1 MLLDGAVNGI
11 LDSIGA
17 VIGGVGVSASVL
29 GKWGMKAICGFGP
42 HFLRDDVAEEG
53 RGDVVIVAGGA
64 GFIGSNLCDR
74 LIAASY
80 RVICVDNLDTGRI
93 GNVAHLIPNRDF
105 EFFQHDIVEPFR
117 VRGPVSRIY
126 NLACPASPP
135 KYQRDPLQ
143 TFKTSVMG
151 SLNLL
156 DIAEEKGA
164 RILQAS
170 TSEVYGD
177 PDVTPQSEAYRGSV
191 NTMGPRAC
199 YDEGK
204 RAAETL
210 FYEYNKRR
218 GVDTRIAR
226 IFNTYGPRMDPADGR
241 ALSNFVV
248 QALSGRPLTVYGDG
262 RQTRSFCYV
271 SDMLDA
277 LIALMETDAAGSDP
291 VNLGNPDEYSVLEL
305 ASIVLEMTGASAPLV
320 HEELPRD
327 DPQQR
332 RPDISRAK
340 KRLGWEPKVPL
351 REGLALTIAY
361 FRDELIITPQQM
373 RDHRA

>member
-1 MLLDGAVNGI
+1 
-11 LDSIGA
+11 
-17 VIGGVGVSASVL
+17 
-29 GKWGMKAICGFGP
+29 MKAVCGFGP
-42 HFLRDDVAEEG
+42 HSLRDDVAGNAAGE
-53 RGDVVIVAGGA
+53 VALVAGGA

-74 LIAASY
+74 LIARGH
-80 RVICVDNLDTGRI
+80 RVICIDNLVTGRI

-105 EFFQHDIVEPFR
+105 EFVKHDIVEPFK
-117 VRGPVSRIY
+117 VNGAVSRIY

-135 KYQRDPLQ
+135 KYQRDGLQ

-177 PDVTPQSEAYRGSV
+177 PDVSPQPETYRGLV

-204 RAAETL
+204 RTAETL
-210 FYEYNKRR
+210 YYEYSTRR
-218 GVDTRIAR
+218 GVDTRVAR

-241 ALSNFVV
+241 VISNFIV

-271 SDMLDA
+271 SDLLDA
-277 LIALMETDAAGSDP
+277 LLALMETDAAGSEP
-291 VNLGNPDEYSVLEL
+291 INLGNPGEYTVLEI
-305 ASIVLEMTGASAPLV
+305 ARIVLEMTGASGPLV
-320 HEELPRD
+320 HLELPQD
-327 DPQQR
+327 DPKQR
-332 RPDISRAK
+332 RPDITRAK
-340 KRLGWEPKVPL
+340 ERLRWGPKMPL
-351 REGLALTIAY
+351 RDGLAVTIAY
-361 FRDELIITPQQM
+361 FRDELIAPQKL

>member
-1 MLLDGAVNGI
+1 
-11 LDSIGA
+11 
-17 VIGGVGVSASVL
+17 
-29 GKWGMKAICGFGP
+29 
-42 HFLRDDVAEEG
+42 
-53 RGDVVIVAGGA
+53 
-64 GFIGSNLCDR
+64 
-74 LIAASY
+74 
-80 RVICVDNLDTGRI
+80 
-93 GNVAHLIPNRDF
+93 
-105 EFFQHDIVEPFR
+105 
-117 VRGPVSRIY
+117 
-126 NLACPASPP
+126 
-135 KYQRDPLQ
+135 
-143 TFKTSVMG
+143 MG

-156 DIAEEKGA
+156 DIAEKKGA

-177 PDVTPQSEAYRGSV
+177 PEVSPQPESYRGLV
-191 NTMGPRAC
+191 NTIGPRAC

-210 FYEYNKRR
+210 FYEYNTRR

-241 ALSNFVV
+241 ALSNFIV

-277 LIALMETDAAGSDP
+277 LIALMETDSAGP
-291 VNLGNPDEYSVLEL
+291 APINLGNPSEYSVLEI
-305 ASIVLEMTGASAPLV
+305 AEIVLDMTGASRPLV
-320 HEELPRD
+320 HQELPQD
-327 DPQQR
+327 DPKQR
-332 RPDISRAK
+332 RPDITRAK
-340 KRLGWEPKVPL
+340 ERLGWEPKVSL

-361 FRDELIITPQQM
+361 FRDELSEPQNM